1 MHIDNFMASVKHL
14 MPLPWLY
21 QNITLT
27 NSTQQPDTS
36 KSAAS
41 ELIFQHSPVPLG
53 ASDVTAWCWKTL
65 EENWSFAQNE
75 TCALASKTSHHLNPV
90 SIVVITDFT
99 PCYIL

>member
-41 ELIFQHSPVPLG
+41 KLIFQHSPVPLG

-65 EENWSFAQNE
+65 KENWSKRNM
-75 TCALASKTSHHLNPV
+75 C
-90 SIVVITDFT
+90 
-99 PCYIL
+99 PCFKDLSPPKSCVYCSNS